1 MKELKNDFYFRTEGL
16 EVGYNGV
23 PLIKDINIGMKKG
36 EILTLIGPNGAGKT
50 TILRSILQQLK
61 PLGGVIC
68 IDDDELGKMQP
79 KEISKKM
86 SVVLTRRVRTEMMS
100 CEDVVGT
107 GRYPYT
113 GHFGLLSQE
122 DRRIV
127 KESMETVHVSELADR
142 DFRKISDGQKQRVM
156 LARALC
162 QEPEI
167 ILLDEPTSF
176 LDIKYKLEFLSV
188 LQRLSRQKNLTVIMS
203 LHELDLAERVSDKIL
218 CVKGDKVD
226 RFGTPEEIFKSGY
239 IAQLYDMTAGSYD
252 ENSGNIELEAAGCAE
267 SASGEAEIFV
277 IAGGGGSTAVFRQLQ
292 REGKA
297 FNTGILWENDIDF
310 PSAKALANELVSTEA
325 FCEVGSEKI
334 ERCKELIR
342 NSKLVICAADV
353 SNEKAYNG
361 HLRELVRFA
370 AEEGKLS
377 LKI

>member
-1 MKELKNDFYFRTEGL
+1 MKEFKNEFYFRTEGL
-16 EVGYNGV
+16 SVGYNGV

-50 TILRSILQQLK
+50 TILKSILQQLASIE
-61 PLGGVIC
+61 GVIF
-68 IDDDELGKMQP
+68 IDKDELGKMNP
-79 KEISKKM
+79 KEISKRM
-86 SVVLTRRVRTEMMS
+86 SVVLTRRVRTEMMT

-113 GHFGLLSQE
+113 GHFGMLSQD

-127 KESMETVHVSELADR
+127 RESMETVHVSELAER

-188 LQRLSRQKNLTVIMS
+188 LQRLSRQKNLSVIMS

-226 RFGTPEEIFKSGY
+226 RFGTPEEIFKAGY
-239 IAQLYDMTAGSYD
+239 ISQLYDMTAGSYD
-252 ENSGNIELEAAGCAE
+252 ENSGNIELEAAGSAE
-267 SASGEAEIFV
+267 DADSESEIFV
-277 IAGGGGSTAVFRQLQ
+277 IAGGGSSTAVFRQLQ

-297 FNTGILWENDIDF
+297 FNAGILWENDIDF
-310 PSAKALANELVSTEA
+310 PSARALAREVVSAEA
-325 FCEVGSEKI
+325 FCEIGSEKI

-342 NSKLVICAADV
+342 QSKSVICAADAV
-353 SNEKAYNG
+353 SEKAYNG
-361 HLRELVRFA
+361 HIRELVRFA
-370 AEEGKLS
+370 KEEGKL
-377 LKI
+377 KE